1 MPEKIIECVPNFS
14 EGRDKTVIDQ
24 ITAEIKKVEG
34 VELLDVDPGY
44 DMNRTVVTF
53 IGTPAGVQAAAFN
66 AIKKAAELIDMARHQ
81 GAHPRMGATDVC
93 PFVPVSGISTKECI
107 QLSEAVARRVGE
119 ELNIPVYLYE
129 KSARTD
135 QRRNLAYI
143 RMGEY
148 EALPEKLKKAEWK
161 PDFGP
166 AKFNARS
173 GATAIGVREFLIAYN
188 INLNTSEVKY
198 ATDLAFELRE
208 KGRSVRR
215 GNITPFYFKGQEVL
229 KYESAVYPC
238 GSCDFSARTMPDL
251 IKHCAGL
258 HNYDLAELLQLNGID
273 PLKPEGQSVK
283 KPGKFKQCK
292 AIGWLVPQFKRA
304 QISINLTD
312 YKVTPMHAVL
322 EETRRLAAERGLVV
336 TGSEVVGM
344 VPFDALLESGK
355 YYLRKQGRS
364 PGIPQPDI
372 LEVAVQSL
380 GLRDHTEFNTE
391 KRVLGLP
398 LHSAAEL
405 VQLKLC
411 DFTDE
416 VSRESPAPGGGSI
429 SALAGALGAALSSM
443 VANLAIGKRGSEAVE
458 EDLRPVA
465 ERAQELKDMLLKAID
480 EDTKAFNAYLA
491 ASKLPA
497 RNAVDKQKKEQAMQE
512 GLKQAVIVPLTTA
525 HNCLEALELAYLAA
539 DKGNPASVS
548 DAGVSACLAFAG
560 VKGALLNVLI
570 NLQQL
575 NDKKYNQNMIATCR
589 KLETDAQKKLNQ
601 ITALVEEK
609 IHNLT
614 SRAPQDQDSKE

>member
-1 MPEKIIECVPNFS
+1 MSEKIIECVPNFS
-14 EGRDKTVIDQ
+14 EGRDKNIIDQ
-24 ITAEIKKVEG
+24 ITSEIKKVNG
-34 VELLDVDPGY
+34 VELLDIDPGY

-53 IGTPAGVQAAAFN
+53 IGNPAGVQVAAFN
-66 AIKKAAELIDMARHQ
+66 AIKKAAELIDMAKHR
-81 GAHPRMGATDVC
+81 GAHPRLGATDVC
-93 PFVPVSGISTKECI
+93 PFVPVSGISTEECI

-119 ELNIPVYLYE
+119 ELGIPVYLYE
-129 KSARTD
+129 KSARTT

-148 EALPEKLKKAEWK
+148 EALPEKLKKTEWK

-166 AKFNARS
+166 AKFNSRS
-173 GATAIGVREFLIAYN
+173 GATVIGVREFLVAYN

-215 GNITPFYFKGQEVL
+215 GNILPFYFKGQEVL
-229 KYESAVYPC
+229 KYQPTVYPC
-238 GSCDFSARTMPDL
+238 GNCDFTAKTMPDL
-251 IKHCAGL
+251 IKHCADL

-273 PLKPEGQSVK
+273 PKKPEGQSVK

-292 AIGWLVPQFKRA
+292 AIGWMVPQYKRA

-312 YKVTPMHAVL
+312 YKVTPMHVVL
-322 EETRRLAAERGLVV
+322 EETRRLAVERGLVV

-344 VPFDALLESGK
+344 VPYDALLESGK

-364 PGIPQPDI
+364 LGIPLWDI
-372 LEVAVQSL
+372 LEIAVQSL
-380 GLRDHTEFNTE
+380 GLRDQTDFNIE

-398 LHSAAEL
+398 LRRTNEL
-405 VQLKLC
+405 VQLNLR

-416 VSRESPAPGGGSI
+416 VSRESPAPGGGSV

-443 VANLAIGKRGSEAVE
+443 VANLAIGKRGSAGVE

-465 ERAQELKDMLLKAID
+465 ERAQELKDILLKAVD
-480 EDTKAFNAYLA
+480 EDTDAFTAFLA
-491 ASKLPA
+491 ACKLPD
-497 RNAVDKQKKEQAMQE
+497 RNTEDKKKKEQAMLE
-512 GLKQAVIVPLTTA
+512 GLKQAVAVPLTTA
-525 HNCLEALELAYLAA
+525 RNCFEVLELACLVAE
-539 DKGNPASVS
+539 KGNPGSVS
-548 DAGVSACLAFAG
+548 DAGVSAHLAFAG
-560 VKGALLNVLI
+560 VKGAILNVLI

-575 NDKKYNQNMIATCR
+575 SDQKFNQKMITTCR

-601 ITALVEEK
+601 ITVLVEEK
-609 IHNLT
+609 IHTRLRGE
-614 SRAPQDQDSKE
+614 SEDLDSKE